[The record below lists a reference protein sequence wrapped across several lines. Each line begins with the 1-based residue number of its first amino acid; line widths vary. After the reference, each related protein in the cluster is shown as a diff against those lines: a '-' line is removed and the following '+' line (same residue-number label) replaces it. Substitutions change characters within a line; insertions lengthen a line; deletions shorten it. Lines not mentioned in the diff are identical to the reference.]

1 MIYSTLLAVVLA
13 TLSSSVSGEL
23 APEYRSAPKAYVTGE
38 IIVKDPKAY
47 EDYKAAIA
55 STAARFGGRYLV
67 RGGKVETI
75 EGDSPRG
82 RVVII
87 EFDSFEK
94 AMAFEHAPETLA
106 ASSIRHRA
114 AQSRLFVVEGA
125 PQ

>member
-1 MIYSTLLAVVLA
+1 MKYLILLTAVIA
-13 TLSSSVSGEL
+13 TLSISVSG
-23 APEYRSAPKAYVTGE
+23 APAPRAAPKAYVIGE

-47 EDYKAAIA
+47 EDYKAAITL
-55 STAARFGGRYLV
+55 TAARFGGRYLV

-94 AMAFEHAPETLA
+94 AMAFEQAPETLA
-106 ASSIRHRA
+106 ASAIRHRA

>member
-1 MIYSTLLAVVLA
+1 MKNLILLTAAIATFST
-13 TLSSSVSGEL
+13 SVSGAL
-23 APEYRSAPKAYVTGE
+23 APSPRPAPKAYVIGE

-47 EDYKAAIA
+47 EVYKAAIA

-106 ASSIRHRA
+106 ASAIRHRA